1 MPQTLGDRIRAARLR
16 YGMSQAEL
24 ARRLDVSPTTMNS
37 IEAGRTLDPGVLKVK
52 EIARI
57 LRVNMNYLVGFT
69 DNMES
74 EYEAAALDLVGA

>member
-1 MPQTLGDRIRAARLR
+1 MPQSLGERIRAARVR

-57 LRVNMNYLVGFT
+57 LGVSMDYLVGFT
-69 DNMES
+69 DDIES
-74 EYEAAALDLVGA
+74 ELLTAAAS

>member
-1 MPQTLGDRIRAARLR
+1 MAQTLGERIRAARIR

-37 IEAGRTLDPGVLKVK
+37 IEAGRTMDPGVLKVK

-57 LRVNMNYLVGFT
+57 LRVSMDYLVGFS
-69 DNMES
+69 DDPEG
-74 EYEAAALDLVGA
+74 EYEPAMAGTG